1 MNDKTTMPTDM
12 GLRYAEHMRAVEAAA
27 HDPALSPETGR
38 PVSKFTLMRFGT
50 GFLLFGVLWSS
61 GLYIVTSVLLTKHLQ
76 AVTGSADVEGLIGS
90 INACTAIASLV
101 SNLMFGNFSDRCRS
115 KRGRRT
121 PFILGGA
128 LFGGMMLFSVGLFR
142 NPIVITVVLCGCM
155 FGLNCMIA
163 PLVAML
169 SDRIPG
175 NVRGTISAFYGAGGT
190 CGAPIGTL
198 IGSLFILNAFPGFV
212 LAGVLML
219 SSGLVTALIIPKEG
233 PADFLPRDKSTAK
246 DVLMSFRPPK
256 FSTAH
261 DFYKAF
267 AGRICMLLSYQMIT
281 VYQLL
286 IFEKYVGLDD
296 AAAGAAMATMSV
308 ITMIFSLAGA
318 VLSGPISDL
327 IGRRKLP
334 VIAASVLFAIGMAMP
349 WIMPTVIGMFLY
361 AGIAGFGYGVYS
373 SVDQALNVDVLPNK
387 EEAGKDLG
395 VLNLATTLG
404 QMLGPV
410 LMSVIT
416 ITMGYGAAFPIAMVF
431 ALLGCVFIMMIKG
444 VK

>member
-1 MNDKTTMPTDM
+1 MTDAIPIAANDRLKV
-12 GLRYAEHMRAVEAAA
+12 YEANIAAA
-27 HDPALSPETGR
+27 DADSSLSPETGA
-38 PVSKFTLMRFGT
+38 PLAKSELIRFGA
-50 GFLLFGVLWSS
+50 GLMAFGLLWMS
-61 GLYIVTSVLLTKHLQ
+61 GLSIVSAVLFTKHLQ
-76 AVTGSADVEGLIGS
+76 SIFGPDVEGLTGV

-101 SNLMFGNFSDRCRS
+101 SNLLFGTLSDRSRS
-115 KRGRRT
+115 KWGRRT
-121 PFILGGA
+121 PFILFGGA
-128 LFGGMMLFSVGLFR
+128 LGGLALFLTGMVS
-142 NPIVITVVLCGCM
+142 NPVAITIIYCACM
-155 FGLNCMIA
+155 FGLNAMIA
-163 PLVAML
+163 PTVAMI
-169 SDRIPG
+169 SDRIPM
-175 NVRGTISAFYGAGGT
+175 NVRGTMSAFFGAGQT

-198 IGSLFILNAFPGFV
+198 IGSAFILNAFPGFV
-212 LAGVLML
+212 LAGVLMFL
-219 SSGLVTALIIPKEG
+219 GGLVAVLVMPKESS
-233 PADFLPRDKSTAK
+233 ADFLPKDEGKVS
-246 DVLMSFRPPK
+246 DVLRSFIPPK
-256 FSTAH
+256 FATAH

-267 AGRICMLLSYQMIT
+267 AGRMCMLLSYQMIT

-286 IFEKYVGLDD
+286 IFQKYVGLAD

-308 ITMIFSLAGA
+308 ITMIVSLLGSVVAGP
-318 VLSGPISDL
+318 VSDL

-334 VIAASVLFAIGMAMP
+334 VVAASVLFAIGMAMP
-349 WIMPTVIGMFLY
+349 WIMPTTTGMFLY
-361 AGIAGFGYGVYS
+361 AGLAGLGYGVYS

-416 ITMGYGAAFPIAMVF
+416 VTVGYAAAFPISIVF